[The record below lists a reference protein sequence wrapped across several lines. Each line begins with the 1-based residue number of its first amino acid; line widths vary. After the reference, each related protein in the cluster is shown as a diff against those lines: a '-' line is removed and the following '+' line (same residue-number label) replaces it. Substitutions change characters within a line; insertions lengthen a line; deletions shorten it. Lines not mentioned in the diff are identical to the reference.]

1 MQDTDAP
8 PGAISALRSGHVVQ
22 WTCPTE
28 RRANIYAR
36 PTGTR
41 PPAQELPTPH
51 TRPVL
56 VPQRVHPAALAM
68 KTSILLTLV
77 ALAALGACAP
87 VPKHAS
93 PPPRRAPLSVGM
105 ISPFGGAAFI
115 DGIEEGLRGPS

>member
-1 MQDTDAP
+1 
-8 PGAISALRSGHVVQ
+8 
-22 WTCPTE
+22 
-28 RRANIYAR
+28 
-36 PTGTR
+36 
-41 PPAQELPTPH
+41 
-51 TRPVL
+51 
-56 VPQRVHPAALAM
+56 M